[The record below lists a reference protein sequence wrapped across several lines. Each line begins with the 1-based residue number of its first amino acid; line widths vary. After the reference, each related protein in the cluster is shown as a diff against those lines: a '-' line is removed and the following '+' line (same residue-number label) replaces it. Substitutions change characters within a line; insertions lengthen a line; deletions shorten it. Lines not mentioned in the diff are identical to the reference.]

1 MHHHHHHPF
10 HFGGRGGPFG
20 RGHGGPGPG
29 RGPWGGGRGDFGD
42 MFGGPPPR
50 ADRGVVRYL
59 ILDAIDDQERHGYE
73 IIQRIGERSGGTYR
87 PSPGVIY
94 PNLQMLEEM
103 GHAKLDERDGRKVY
117 RITADGK
124 KDLAEHREEVADF
137 YEHAGEGS
145 WEDFADDLRDL
156 TSKVGRMFKTIG
168 RSARRGRLTPT
179 MMKKLRA
186 VLDDTIAK
194 IEEIVDAERR

>member
-1 MHHHHHHPF
+1 MHHHPF
-10 HFGGRGGPFG
+10 HFGRRGGPFGPGHGPGHGHGRGGPFG
-20 RGHGGPGPG
+20 G
-29 RGPWGGGRGDFGD
+29 RDFGD

-124 KDLAEHREEVADF
+124 KDLAEHRDEVRDF

-156 TSKVGRMFKTIG
+156 TGKVGRMFKTIG
-168 RSARRGRLTPT
+168 RAARRGRLTPT
-179 MMKKLRA
+179 MMRKLRGI
-186 VLDDTIAK
+186 LDETLTR